1 MYFSPGYKSTVV
13 EAANQAITMLR
24 ENYNKGKSRKRII
37 KSEMASLFNKKKKVI
52 NRAQQKIP
60 TTDSEKDM
68 LYKAGLGEKVVEFED
83 MNANA
88 EDIRDLLYVFEFG
101 GGFVFCK
108 CTPNTRTLE
117 PLSQVAWSSVQR
129 LKERVGNSRTYI
141 RPLQRSLDLLVA
153 LDLSAGVSARVKVY
167 YKILMEN
174 YNEFGLGKI

>member
-52 NRAQQKIP
+52 EWKHRFVCLANHAQQKIP

-88 EDIRDLLYVFEFG
+88 EDIRDLLYCVFPKLEFG

-141 RPLQRSLDLLVA
+141 RPLQRSLDLSVA
-153 LDLSAGVSARVKVY
+153 LDLSAGVSARVKV
-167 YKILMEN
+167 
-174 YNEFGLGKI
+174 